1 MRRRGPRP
9 RAGERRRRWLA
20 HRRVLLSVPIVV
32 GCIPS
37 LWGLGHVV
45 SAIERDA
52 AWAGPGVAASETL
65 AWGGI
70 AVMLVTAGA
79 RIGNPVT
86 AKARLKA
93 VMHEVKLD
101 RRFRFGWIVNVVGA
115 AGTSGIVVAV
125 AVVSLPARAWPLAT
139 VGVAC
144 SLAASGLPFYRAVFR
159 PSPCRNHSAVT
170 EHR

>member
-9 RAGERRRRWLA
+9 RAGERRHRWLG
-20 HRRVLLSVPIVV
+20 HRRVLVSIPIVI

-52 AWAGPGVAASETL
+52 AWAGSGVAASETL
-65 AWGGI
+65 AWAGI
-70 AVMLVTAGA
+70 AVMLVTTGS
-79 RIGNPVT
+79 RLGNPAT
-86 AKARLKA
+86 AKARLKV

-101 RRFRFGWIVNVVGA
+101 RRFRFGWIVNVIGA
-115 AGTSGIVVAV
+115 VGTSGIIVAV
-125 AVVSLPARAWPLAT
+125 AVVSLPVRAWPLAT
-139 VGVAC
+139 VGVVC

-159 PSPCRNHSAVT
+159 PSPCRHHSVVT
-170 EHR
+170 ERR